1 MKLAALLARKDL
13 QQTMRDRLSFVF
25 ILVMPLA
32 FTLFFGLLFGA
43 NSSSNKLPLAVWDA
57 DGGAAAK
64 QLVAA
69 LDKSAV
75 VTVVAK
81 QGAAFEKWMADDR
94 AAAGLVI
101 PKGYSDAV
109 AGRQAG
115 VADDRLD
122 PGLERRLDRRRRG
135 ALARRRSGDRRAR
148 VARGRRGPLG
158 DAHATRPGLPRGRR
172 SSRRRRPGRSSRQ
185 ALAHPAVSTKVVE
198 AGAAAGQTPS
208 GFVLSSPGMMV
219 NFILFSLMTAGIALI
234 VERQNGT
241 LQRLMT
247 TRLRRWELIGGKAAG
262 MFLLTF
268 VQQALLIAVA
278 QLFFGVDYLRDPAAL
293 LVMMVSLS
301 LVASTLGL
309 LLASVLKS
317 EQALIATTVLVSMA
331 VAALSGAWF
340 PLEIAGQ
347 GFQTV
352 GHMLPTAWIL
362 DGLRGIVVRGF
373 RRRRRAARVRGLGRV
388 GGGVLRPRHLA
399 LPPERLSPGRPGPS
413 RPGAGPQS
421 FLGLMLASL
430 GSASPAST
438 SIALM
443 IPLGTGQAG
452 WTRCSAASLSVT
464 GPSPR

>member
-1 MKLAALLARKDL
+1 MRLAALLAGKDL
-13 QQTMRDRLSFVF
+13 QQTVRDKLSFVF

-43 NSSSNKLPLAVWDA
+43 NSSTNKLPLAVWDA

-64 QLVAA
+64 QLVTD
-69 LDKSAV
+69 LGKSTV
-75 VTVVAK
+75 VTVVPK
-81 QGAAFEKWMADDR
+81 QGSAFEKWMADDR

-101 PKGYSDAV
+101 PKGYSAAV
-109 AGRQAG
+109 ADGKQADLVIVSTQG
-115 VADDRLD
+115 SSGASTAASEVRTLAGDQVAVELAARAASQAVWQTRSHPAPL
-122 PGLERRLDRRRRG
+122 PGETGQGLYDVARARPVVAA
-135 ALARRRSGDRRAR
+135 ALAS
-148 VARGRRGPLG
+148 
-158 DAHATRPGLPRGRR
+158 
-172 SSRRRRPGRSSRQ
+172 
-185 ALAHPAVSTKVVE
+185 PAASTKVVE
-198 AGAAAGQTPS
+198 AGAAANQTPS

-268 VQQALLIAVA
+268 AQQILLIGVA
-278 QLFFGVDYLRDPAAL
+278 QIFFGVDYLRDPAAL

-340 PLEIAGQ
+340 PLEIAGA

-352 GHMLPTAWIL
+352 GHLLPTAWIL

-373 RRRRRAARVRGLGRV
+373 SVSDVLPAFLSRWRG
-388 GGGVLRPRHLA
+388 
-399 LPPERLSPGRPGPS
+399 PPGSSCSPS
-413 RPGAGPQS
+413 GA
-421 FLGLMLASL
+421 
-430 GSASPAST
+430 SA
-438 SIALM
+438 
-443 IPLGTGQAG
+443 
-452 WTRCSAASLSVT
+452 
-464 GPSPR
+464 

>member
-1 MKLAALLARKDL
+1 
-13 QQTMRDRLSFVF
+13 MRDRLSFVF

-43 NSSSNKLPLAVWDA
+43 NSNSNQLPLAVWDA

-69 LDKSAV
+69 LDKSVV
-75 VTVVAK
+75 VTVVSK
-81 QGAAFEKWMADDR
+81 QGTAFEKWMADDR

-109 AGRQAG
+109 AGGKQAALTIVSTQG
-115 VADDRLD
+115 SSGASTAAAEVRSLAGDQVTVELASRAAGQAIWATRFF
-122 PGLERRLDRRRRG
+122 PPG
-135 ALARRRSGDRRAR
+135 ALDGLVAKSAAQARPV
-148 VARGRRGPLG
+148 VA
-158 DAHATRPGLPRGRR
+158 
-172 SSRRRRPGRSSRQ
+172 Q
-185 ALAHPAVSTKVVE
+185 ALAHPSVSTKVVE

-247 TRLRRWELIGGKAAG
+247 TRLRRWELISGKAAG

-268 VQQALLIAVA
+268 VQQALLIGVA
-278 QLFFGVDYLRDPAAL
+278 QVFFGVDYLRDPAAL
-293 LVMMVSLS
+293 LVMMISLS

-340 PLEIAGQ
+340 PLEVAGQ

-352 GHMLPTAWIL
+352 GHLLPTAWIL

-373 RRRRRAARVRGLGRV
+373 DVADVLPAFAVSV
-388 GGGVLRPRHLA
+388 AWAGGFFVLAVWRF
-399 LPPERLSPGRPGPS
+399 RLSE
-413 RPGAGPQS
+413 
-421 FLGLMLASL
+421 
-430 GSASPAST
+430 
-438 SIALM
+438 
-443 IPLGTGQAG
+443 
-452 WTRCSAASLSVT
+452 
-464 GPSPR
+464 

>member
-1 MKLAALLARKDL
+1 VRLAALLARKDL
-13 QQTMRDRLSFVF
+13 QQTVRDKLSFVF

-32 FTLFFGLLFGA
+32 FTLFFGLLFGGG
-43 NSSSNKLPLAVWDA
+43 SSVDKLPLAVWDA
-57 DGGAAAK
+57 DGGAAAQ

-69 LDKSAV
+69 LDKSPV
-75 VTVVAK
+75 VRVVVK
-81 QGAAFEKWMADDR
+81 QGTEFEQWMADER

-101 PKGYSDAV
+101 PEGYSAAV
-109 AGRQAG
+109 AAGEQADLTIVSTQG
-115 VADDRLD
+115 SS
-122 PGLERRLDRRRRG
+122 G
-135 ALARRRSGDRRAR
+135 ASTAASEIQTLAGGQVTVELASRA
-148 VARGRRGPLG
+148 A
-158 DAHATRPGLPRGRR
+158 AQAIWATRSHPQGADVV
-172 SSRRRRPGRSSRQ
+172 SQAAAEARPVVAQ
-185 ALAHPAVSTKVVE
+185 ALVRPAAGTKVVE
-198 AGAAAGQTPS
+198 AGAAANQTPS

-234 VERQNGT
+234 IERQNGT

-262 MFLLTF
+262 MFLVTF
-268 VQQALLIAVA
+268 AQQVLLIGVA

-347 GFQTV
+347 GFQTA
-352 GHMLPTAWIL
+352 GHLLPTAWIL

-373 RRRRRAARVRGLGRV
+373 DVSDVLPAFAVSVAWAAGFFA
-388 GGGVLRPRHLA
+388 LA
-399 LPPERLSPGRPGPS
+399 VWRFRLSE
-413 RPGAGPQS
+413 
-421 FLGLMLASL
+421 
-430 GSASPAST
+430 
-438 SIALM
+438 
-443 IPLGTGQAG
+443 
-452 WTRCSAASLSVT
+452 
-464 GPSPR
+464 

>member
-43 NSSSNKLPLAVWDA
+43 NSSSNKLPLAVWNA
-57 DGGAAAK
+57 DGGAAAR

-69 LDKSAV
+69 LEKSAV

-81 QGAAFEKWMADDR
+81 QGTGFEKWMADDR

-101 PKGYSDAV
+101 PKGYSEAV
-109 AGRQAG
+109 AAGKQASLTVVSTQG
-115 VADDRLD
+115 SSGASTAAAEVRSLAGDQVTVELASRAAGQAIWATRSY
-122 PGLERRLDRRRRG
+122 PAG
-135 ALARRRSGDRRAR
+135 ALDGIVAESAARAR
-148 VARGRRGPLG
+148 PVVA
-158 DAHATRPGLPRGRR
+158 
-172 SSRRRRPGRSSRQ
+172 Q
-185 ALAHPAVSTKVVE
+185 ALAHPALSTKIVE

-268 VQQALLIAVA
+268 AQQVLLIAVA

-309 LLASVLKS
+309 LLASMLKS

-352 GHMLPTAWIL
+352 GHLLPTAWIL

-373 RRRRRAARVRGLGRV
+373 GVADVLPALAVSVAWAAGFF
-388 GGGVLRPRHLA
+388 VLAIWRF
-399 LPPERLSPGRPGPS
+399 RLSD
-413 RPGAGPQS
+413 
-421 FLGLMLASL
+421 
-430 GSASPAST
+430 
-438 SIALM
+438 
-443 IPLGTGQAG
+443 
-452 WTRCSAASLSVT
+452 
-464 GPSPR
+464 

>member
-1 MKLAALLARKDL
+1 VKLAALLARKDL
-13 QQTMRDRLSFVF
+13 QQTVRDRLSFVF

-69 LDKSAV
+69 LAKSAV
-75 VTVVAK
+75 VTVVPK
-81 QGAAFEKWMADDR
+81 QGSAFEKWMADDR

-101 PKGYSDAV
+101 PQGYSNAVVGGKRAQLTIVSTQGSSGASTAV
-109 AGRQAG
+109 AEVRSLAGDQVTVELASRAAVQAAWG
-115 VADDRLD
+115 WAKGKSGFPTGADWTTFLNDKAAQARPVVA
-122 PGLERRLDRRRRG
+122 
-135 ALARRRSGDRRAR
+135 
-148 VARGRRGPLG
+148 
-158 DAHATRPGLPRGRR
+158 
-172 SSRRRRPGRSSRQ
+172 Q

-331 VAALSGAWF
+331 IAALSGAWF

-352 GHMLPTAWIL
+352 GHLLPTAWIL

-373 RRRRRAARVRGLGRV
+373 SVADVLPAFAVSVAWAAGFF
-388 GGGVLRPRHLA
+388 VLAIWRF
-399 LPPERLSPGRPGPS
+399 RLSE
-413 RPGAGPQS
+413 
-421 FLGLMLASL
+421 
-430 GSASPAST
+430 
-438 SIALM
+438 
-443 IPLGTGQAG
+443 
-452 WTRCSAASLSVT
+452 
-464 GPSPR
+464 

>member
-57 DGGAAAK
+57 DRGAAAQ

-75 VTVVAK
+75 VTVVDK
-81 QGAAFEKWMADDR
+81 QGSAFEKWMADDR

-109 AGRQAG
+109 AAGKQASLTIVSTQG
-115 VADDRLD
+115 SSGASTAVAEVRSLASDQVTVELASRAAGQAIWATRSY
-122 PGLERRLDRRRRG
+122 PAG
-135 ALARRRSGDRRAR
+135 ALEGI
-148 VARGRRGPLG
+148 VAKS
-158 DAHATRPGLPRGRR
+158 AAQVRPVVA
-172 SSRRRRPGRSSRQ
+172 Q
-185 ALAHPAVSTKVVE
+185 ALSHPAVSTKVVE

-247 TRLRRWELIGGKAAG
+247 TRLRRWELIGGKASG

-268 VQQALLIAVA
+268 VQQALLIGVA

-317 EQALIATTVLVSMA
+317 EQALIATTVLTSMA

-352 GHMLPTAWIL
+352 GHLLPTAWIL

-373 RRRRRAARVRGLGRV
+373 SVSDVLPAFAVSVAWAAGFF
-388 GGGVLRPRHLA
+388 VLAIWRF
-399 LPPERLSPGRPGPS
+399 RLSD
-413 RPGAGPQS
+413 
-421 FLGLMLASL
+421 
-430 GSASPAST
+430 
-438 SIALM
+438 
-443 IPLGTGQAG
+443 
-452 WTRCSAASLSVT
+452 
-464 GPSPR
+464 